1 MILDIRCIP
10 LFAPSIIKYDTGL
23 ITQNSGPMLNQTL
36 SLVDCLKLCI

>member
-1 MILDIRCIP
+1 MRDNLYNED
-10 LFAPSIIKYDTGL
+10 DTGL